1 MVVLGH
7 CKFIERLKTKAEEFT
22 NVKIH
27 IITEEYTSQRCLACN
42 TFTKTNS
49 EMFICKDCNF
59 TIDRDILG
67 STNILLKNW

>member
-7 CKFIERLKTKAEEFT
+7 CKFVEKLKTKAETFT
-22 NVKIH
+22 NVNVH
-27 IITEEYTSQRCLACN
+27 VITEEYTSQMCLSCRRL
-42 TFTKTNS
+42 TKTTN
-49 EMFICKDCNF
+49 ETYVCDHCNF